1 MLFKYRQFDT
11 RRKSVSTQRLKAPDK
26 GEILIKIKVLFSSL
40 NIIDYVKEG
49 SANYSL

>member
-1 MLFKYRQFDT
+1 
-11 RRKSVSTQRLKAPDK
+11 
-26 GEILIKIKVLFSSL
+26 LIKIKVLFSSL